1 MKHGHSSDE
10 DNRDP
15 ATILIADDEQDLR
28 ELVAYRLS
36 RAGYG
41 IVEARDGQEA
51 LELALNEPPDMA
63 VLDVMMPR
71 MDGLELTRRL
81 RKDPVTRRVPI
92 ILLTASVQEAD
103 IRRGLDA
110 GADYYLA
117 KPFNP
122 AELLARVR
130 AALRRH

>member
-1 MKHGHSSDE
+1 VKHGHSSDE
-10 DNRDP
+10 DNRGP